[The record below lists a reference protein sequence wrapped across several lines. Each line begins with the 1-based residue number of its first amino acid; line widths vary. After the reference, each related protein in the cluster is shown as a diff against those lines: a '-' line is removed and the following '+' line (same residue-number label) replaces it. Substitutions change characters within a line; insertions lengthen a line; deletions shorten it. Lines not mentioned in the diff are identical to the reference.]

1 MTRRV
6 SCCLGGFLHLLVSG
20 LGAQDPPVATSP
32 SRLVILHTNDLH
44 GQIRP
49 MLVVSRPGVERKM
62 GGFPALE
69 AYVRRARAEARA
81 GKTRLWLTD
90 GGDWFQGTPEG
101 NEDRGRSMMS
111 CFNRLGF
118 TAVVVGNHEYD
129 FGEKNLAA
137 LIALA
142 RYPVL
147 GANIVE
153 RENPSLSRP
162 YVRMFVVKRVGGIRV
177 ALVGLIASETKRV
190 STGPFGA
197 AAFPDEIQSLRKLW
211 PTLKK
216 AADEIVLISHCGLSI
231 DRKLAK
237 AFPRVRLILGG
248 HSHTPLPRGLREGS
262 TWIAQSGGKG
272 TTISRVTLT
281 VDQGKHRLGV
291 ERVEL
296 VDITQPV
303 TADSATMGFL
313 AATFDHIGA
322 KWDTPI
328 GKVVGAPDR
337 RVRGSGR
344 STPVGNYV
352 ADLIRRTA
360 KADVG
365 LTNKG
370 GLRSRLPQ
378 GTVTRR
384 HVFELLPFD
393 NSVHV
398 MQMTGRQLSAV
409 LSQGLR
415 PGHLPLEISGA
426 DYSYAVVEGRRELR
440 KVEVAGRTIKPK
452 QLYRVATSSFLA
464 SGGDDF
470 TIFESVES
478 APVGPDYLR
487 AILLTELRN
496 HGQIRLLDE
505 SRIRLVE

>member
-1 MTRRV
+1 MKLARRV
-6 SCCLGGFLHLLVSG
+6 SCWLGGCLHLLVPG
-20 LGAQDPPVATSP
+20 LGAQDPPVVALP

-69 AYVRRARAEARA
+69 AYVRRARAEAQA
-81 GKTRLWLTD
+81 DKTRLWLTD

-153 RENPSLSRP
+153 RESPSLSRP
-162 YVRMFVVKRVGGIRV
+162 YVRMFVVKRVGEIRV
-177 ALVGLIASETKRV
+177 ALVGLIASETRRV
-190 STGPFGA
+190 STGPFGD

-211 PTLKK
+211 PALKK

-281 VDQGKHRLGV
+281 VDQDKRRLGV

-296 VDITQPV
+296 VVSREWHDLHRALRSRVQ
-303 TADSATMGFL
+303 G
-313 AATFDHIGA
+313 AAHSRRSERNE
-322 KWDTPI
+322 
-328 GKVVGAPDR
+328 R
-337 RVRGSGR
+337 RVRGAAGLMRRRHGFDERRGR
-344 STPVGNYV
+344 V
-352 ADLIRRTA
+352 DLA
-360 KADVG
+360 ESPSP
-365 LTNKG
+365 
-370 GLRSRLPQ
+370 RSR
-378 GTVTRR
+378 R
-384 HVFELLPFD
+384 
-393 NSVHV
+393 
-398 MQMTGRQLSAV
+398 
-409 LSQGLR
+409 
-415 PGHLPLEISGA
+415 
-426 DYSYAVVEGRRELR
+426 
-440 KVEVAGRTIKPK
+440 
-452 QLYRVATSSFLA
+452 
-464 SGGDDF
+464 
-470 TIFESVES
+470 
-478 APVGPDYLR
+478 
-487 AILLTELRN
+487 
-496 HGQIRLLDE
+496 
-505 SRIRLVE
+505 